1 MSPSCAR
8 AIARVGASIAACL
21 LLVGQDVPAAER
33 GTGATQGGR
42 DSAAQLEV
50 GGYTYLYEKV
60 AVPVAPGAQ
69 TDPYHYGKITIR
81 STGQGTVL
89 YQERIGLQPGGCAKS
104 PVIWKLPAD
113 PLRRFTEHY
122 GVGPHERWIAI
133 LCGSTDYRHQT
144 IKVFI
149 GDPPSGLRATA
160 LEFGD
165 TIPNLTDLDGDGRY
179 EAKVFRRILWPEL
192 GFLQDYLQ
200 VYRLLIDHR
209 LFGFVPVYGSAV
221 KHVYREEFDRYKN
234 APGRARIASDVG
246 PMLAALLATQDTSMI
261 CGELGTLTARGV
273 TVAELER
280 WQERLGQLGFPGTD
294 FSKCVE
300 VTR

>member
-8 AIARVGASIAACL
+8 TIARSGACIAACL
-21 LLVGQDVPAAER
+21 LLVGQGVRAAER
-33 GTGATQGGR
+33 ETGAAQGSR
-42 DSAAQLEV
+42 APSAQLEV
-50 GGYTYLYEKV
+50 GGYTYRYETV
-60 AVPVAPGAQ
+60 GVG
-69 TDPYHYGKITIR
+69 GKITIR
-81 STGQGTVL
+81 STSQGAVL
-89 YQERIGLQPGGCAKS
+89 YQEMTGVQPGRCAKN
-104 PVIWKLPAD
+104 PVISKLPAD
-113 PLRRFTEHY
+113 PLRRFTEHH

-133 LCGSTDYRHQT
+133 LCGGTTGHQQT
-144 IKVFI
+144 IRVFI
-149 GDPPSGLRATA
+149 EHPTVFVRVTS
-160 LEFGD
+160 LEFED

-200 VYRLLIDHR
+200 VYRLQIDGQ

-234 APGRARIASDVG
+234 APGRERIASDVG
-246 PMLAALLATQDTSMI
+246 PMLAALLATQDMSMI
-261 CGELGTLTARGV
+261 CGEVGTFTARRV

-294 FSKCVE
+294 FSKCAE

>member
-8 AIARVGASIAACL
+8 TIARAGACIAACL
-21 LLVGQDVPAAER
+21 LLVGQGVRAAER
-33 GTGATQGGR
+33 ETGAAQG
-42 DSAAQLEV
+42 SQAPSAQLEV
-50 GGYTYLYEKV
+50 GGYTYRYETV
-60 AVPVAPGAQ
+60 GGG
-69 TDPYHYGKITIR
+69 GKITIR
-81 STGQGTVL
+81 STGEGTVR
-89 YQERIGLQPGGCAKS
+89 YQEITALQPGGCAKT

-113 PLRRFTEHY
+113 PLRRFTEHW
-122 GVGPHERWIAI
+122 GVGEHERWIAI

-149 GDPPSGLRATA
+149 ADPPSGLRATA

-200 VYRLLIDHR
+200 VYRLQIDHR

-234 APGRARIASDVG
+234 APGRERIASDVG
-246 PMLAALLATQDTSMI
+246 PMLAALLATQDMSMI
-261 CGELGTLTARGV
+261 CGEVGTFTARGIL
-273 TVAELER
+273 VAELER
-280 WQERLGQLGFPGTD
+280 WQKRLGQLGFPGID